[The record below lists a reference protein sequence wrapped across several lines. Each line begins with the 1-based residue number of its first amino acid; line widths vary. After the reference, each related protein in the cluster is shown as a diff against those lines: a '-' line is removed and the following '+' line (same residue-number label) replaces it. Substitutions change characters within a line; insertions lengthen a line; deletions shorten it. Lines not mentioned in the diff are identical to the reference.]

1 MMQFDTGIAELD
13 IAELDHQPNS
23 FGGKINCID
32 STTVVL
38 IYFSRHDE
46 VSKYLCGRGATLV
59 LDEFE
64 AGVRMCQVRFDTY
77 TSFFLTSKFVFRGSS
92 LTHSRCLNTGCLC

>member
-38 IYFSRHDE
+38 IFLAGMMEYPNTCVAGE
-46 VSKYLCGRGATLV
+46 QLLC
-59 LDEFE
+59 
-64 AGVRMCQVRFDTY
+64 
-77 TSFFLTSKFVFRGSS
+77 LTSSRLVCVCARSDSTHTLLSFLPQNLNFVDQA
-92 LTHSRCLNTGCLC
+92 